1 MITQEM
7 LPNTFKV
14 WFNNIEITQF
24 FYVKTDSGR
33 GVFGRE
39 IDMLSVPG
47 RAGGYL
53 RKTNT
58 PIRSINIDCF
68 FSFADEFELRKKLEE
83 LNEILH
89 TEEPAPLIFSDET
102 DRIYY
107 AIFQNVSEGYE
118 NKGTYQAELN
128 FICPDPYKY
137 RASEAIGYYNQETLQ
152 SGVVLQNTGVAP
164 TPPTFEVTLKDK
176 VTYLDIVSENDY
188 MRVGTSES
196 TEETPYDKYKKV
208 WESTPTMT
216 GWASASYVP
225 DGGIKTGTMTVQNGD
240 FVAKD
245 YGTGSA
251 WHGPAVMQSIGSV
264 LSDYYFRVYFNVS
277 SNHGQL
283 TRCEA
288 YLLNTSGQPIG
299 KLVALVRHASSEVEV
314 EVNIRS
320 GGKSTYF
327 VNQKWK
333 FRSFLGYIDIEK
345 VGQSFVAHVAQ
356 QRIGE
361 DGKIYTSEKYA
372 FSFNDL
378 NNEFQEDLA
387 AVGLH
392 IGANN
397 TNTPGIARFR
407 GAEVSSVNQQENG
420 VEYIGEAGDT
430 FTFDHKASRIYKNGE
445 LFMRKDFGAR
455 FFELAKGM
463 NTLVFNPY
471 EAIDHVKVS
480 WRDRF
485 K

>member
-7 LPNTFKV
+7 LPNTFRV
-14 WFNNIEITQF
+14 WFNNIEITQY

-33 GVFGRE
+33 GIYGRDLD
-39 IDMLSVPG
+39 IMTVPG
-47 RAGGYL
+47 RPGGYL
-53 RKTNT
+53 KGKKLPPR
-58 PIRSINIDCF
+58 PVSIDAF
-68 FSFADEFELRKKLEE
+68 FSFEHAEELRKKLEE
-83 LNEILH
+83 LTEILH
-89 TEEPAPLIFSDET
+89 TEEPAPLIFEDEQ

-107 AIFQNVSEGYE
+107 AVFQDVTENGEREGI
-118 NKGTYQAELN
+118 YQAELH

-137 RASEAIGYYNQETLQ
+137 RSPEAVGYYNHETLQ
-152 SGVVLQNTGVAP
+152 SGVVLQNTGAAS
-164 TPPTFEVTLKDK
+164 TPPTFEVSLKDK
-176 VTYLDIVSENDY
+176 VTYLDIVGEKDY

-196 TEETPYDKYKKV
+196 TEESPFDKYKKV

-240 FVAKD
+240 FVATD
-245 YGTGSA
+245 YGIGSA

-320 GGKSTYF
+320 GGRSTYF

-378 NNEFQEDLA
+378 NNEYQEDLA

-420 VEYIGEAGDT
+420 VEYIGEAGDV
-430 FTFDHKASRIYKNGE
+430 FTFDHKTSRIMKNGE

-463 NTLVFNPY
+463 NTLIFNPT
-471 EAIDHVKVS
+471 EAIDHVKVR

>member
-7 LPNTFKV
+7 LPNTFRV
-14 WFNNIEITQF
+14 WFNDIEITQY

-33 GVFGRE
+33 GIYGRNLD
-39 IDMLSVPG
+39 ILTIPG
-47 RAGGYL
+47 RHGGYL
-53 RKTNT
+53 KGKKLPPRT
-58 PIRSINIDCF
+58 ISIDAF
-68 FSFADEFELRKKLEE
+68 FSFENAEELRKKLEE
-83 LNEILH
+83 LTEILH
-89 TEEPAPLIFSDET
+89 TEDPAPLIFEDEQ

-107 AIFQNVSEGYE
+107 SVFQDVTENGEREGI
-118 NKGTYQAELN
+118 YQAELH

-137 RASEAIGYYNQETLQ
+137 RAPESVGYYNQETLQ
-152 SGVVLQNTGVAP
+152 SGIVLQNTGSAP

-176 VTYLDIVSENDY
+176 VTYLDIVGENDY

-196 TEETPYDKYKKV
+196 TEDTPYDKYQRV
-208 WESTPTMT
+208 WESEPTLT

-225 DGGIKTGTMTVQNGD
+225 DGGIKTGTMTIQNGE
-240 FVAKD
+240 FVATD
-245 YGTGSA
+245 YGSGSA

-299 KLVALVRHASSEVEV
+299 KLVALVRHASSDVEV

-345 VGQSFVAHVAQ
+345 VGTSFTAHVAQ
-356 QRIGE
+356 QRVENGE
-361 DGKIYTSEKYA
+361 ILTSEKYA
-372 FSFNDL
+372 FTFNDL
-378 NNEFQEDLA
+378 NNEYQENLA

-407 GAEVSSVNQQENG
+407 GAEVSSVNQQDNG
-420 VEYIGEAGDT
+420 VEYIGEAGDV
-430 FTFDHKASRIYKNGE
+430 FTFDHKASRIMKNGE

-455 FFELAKGM
+455 FFELKKGM

-471 EAIDHVKVS
+471 EAIDHVQAR

-485 K
+485 Q

>member
-14 WFNNIEITQF
+14 WFNDIEITQY

-33 GVFGRE
+33 GIFGRE

-58 PIRSINIDCF
+58 PVRPINIDCF

-83 LNEILH
+83 LNVILH
-89 TEEPAPLIFSDET
+89 TEEPAPLIFSDEP

-128 FICPDPYKY
+128 FVCPDPYKY
-137 RASEAIGYYNQETLQ
+137 RATEAVGYYNQETLQ
-152 SGVVLQNTGVAP
+152 SGIVLKNSGAAA

-176 VTYLDIVSENDY
+176 VTYLDIAGENDY

-196 TEETPYDKYKKV
+196 TEDTPYDKYQKV

-240 FVAKD
+240 FVATD
-245 YGTGSA
+245 YGTGIA

-407 GAEVSSVNQQENG
+407 GAEVSTVNQQENG
-420 VEYIGEAGDT
+420 VEYIGGAGDT

-463 NTLVFNPY
+463 NTLIFNPT
-471 EAIDHVKVS
+471 EAIDHVKVR

>member
-1 MITQEM
+1 MGSF
-7 LPNTFKV
+7 TFNGQRRSYLTVLRGRKRPG
-14 WFNNIEITQF
+14 WAPIRRNILT
-24 FYVKTDSGR
+24 
-33 GVFGRE
+33 
-39 IDMLSVPG
+39 VPG
-47 RAGGYL
+47 LSGGL
-53 RKTNT
+53 NSLPDIEPRPLDIPVFIEAENMTDLQLLKE
-58 PIRSINIDCF
+58 DL
-68 FSFADEFELRKKLEE
+68 ADWLITDDPVE
-83 LNEILH
+83 
-89 TEEPAPLIFSDET
+89 LIFDDEPN
-102 DRIYY
+102 RIYY
-107 AIFQNVSEGYE
+107 AQVDGSFDLDELVYY
-118 NKGTYQAELN
+118 GTGVIS

-137 RASEAIGYYNQETLQ
+137 RTAEAVGYYNQETLQ
-152 SGVVLQNTGVAP
+152 SGILIENTGTLP
-164 TPPTFEVTLKDK
+164 TPPMFEVELKDK
-176 VTYLDIVSENDY
+176 TTYLDIIGEKDY
-188 MRVGTSES
+188 MRIGKSES
-196 TEETPYDKYKKV
+196 TEEAPYEKYQKV

-225 DGGIKTGTMTVQNGD
+225 DGGVKTGTISIQNGD
-240 FVAKD
+240 FVATD

-264 LSDYYFRVYFNVS
+264 LSDYYFRVFFNVS
-277 SNHGQL
+277 SNHGQI

-345 VGQSFVAHVAQ
+345 VGTRFTAHVAQ
-356 QRIGE
+356 QRVENGE
-361 DGKIYTSEKYA
+361 ILTSEKYA
-372 FSFNDL
+372 FTFNDL
-378 NNEFQEDLA
+378 NNEYQEDLA

-397 TNTPGIARFR
+397 KNTPGKARFR

-420 VEYIGEAGDT
+420 VEYIGESGDT
-430 FTFDHKASRIYKNGE
+430 FTFDHKASRIFKNGE

-463 NTLVFNPY
+463 NTLVFNPA
-471 EAIDHVKVS
+471 ETIDHVKVR